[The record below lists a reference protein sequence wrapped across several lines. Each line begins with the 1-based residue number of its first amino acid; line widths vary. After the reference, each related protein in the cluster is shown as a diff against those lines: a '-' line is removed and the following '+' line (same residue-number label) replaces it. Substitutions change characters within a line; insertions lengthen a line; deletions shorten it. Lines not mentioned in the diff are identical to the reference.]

1 MLTCLHCG
9 KSFSGTRSPLYCS
22 AACRTARYRA
32 HRTARLARLIDEAR
46 AALASGD
53 VVGLER
59 VARGTVALLS
69 T

>member
-9 KSFSGTRSPLYCS
+9 KSFPGSAALTCS

-32 HRTARLARLIDEAR
+32 HRAARLARLIDEAR
-46 AALASGD
+46 AAIASGD

-69 T
+69 P